1 MCRNTASTAAGA
13 QRIRRGFSNRRRIA
27 AGAKRFGQGLMFRT
41 VRITRLYPGR
51 KCKETVR
58 RNAGRRGAHF
68 SSGMQE
74 QGADRPPERRAAR
87 GAFSSGVGQG
97 SVNSGGLHRQAL
109 SKGTDI
115 SPPALQAAGRFL
127 LLPAFP
133 SLPARR
139 AAHLYKG
146 RYRLE
151 ARFARFLKQKLIFP
165 HQRLYAEAA

>member
-1 MCRNTASTAAGA
+1 MQKYCEHRRWSAANT
-13 QRIRRGFSNRRRIA
+13 QRFLEPGGESA

-68 SSGMQE
+68 L
-74 QGADRPPERRAAR
+74 PELGKAPSTPEAC
-87 GAFSSGVGQG
+87 
-97 SVNSGGLHRQAL
+97 HRQAL

-151 ARFARFLKQKLIFP
+151 ARFARILKQKLIFP

>member
-1 MCRNTASTAAGA
+1 MHCAGA
-13 QRIRRGFSNRRRIA
+13 AVWEGRAQRALSTRSVQKYCEHRRWSAANTQRFLEPAANRRRRQTIWPRA
-27 AGAKRFGQGLMFRT
+27 DVPHRQNNTF
-41 VRITRLYPGR
+41 I
-51 KCKETVR
+51 
-58 RNAGRRGAHF
+58 
-68 SSGMQE
+68 SGTQV
-74 QGADRPPERRAAR
+74 QRDRPPERRAAR

-109 SKGTDI
+109 SRGTDI

-151 ARFARFLKQKLIFP
+151 ARFARILKQKLIFP